1 MLDGPAFFKGI
12 PPQSRFPVVLPIGC
26 HLAELIVGLRAGTD
40 RETTPPEAQREIDQL
55 NRDFGN
61 LRELLE
67 GADSSLAEALIAPVL
82 HRFTETL
89 DTIATAHPDLALQCE
104 SLMNDLN
111 KLLNPPPPE
120 PTRDASGPKAPF

>member
-55 NRDFGN
+55 NRDF
-61 LRELLE
+61 
-67 GADSSLAEALIAPVL
+67 
-82 HRFTETL
+82 
-89 DTIATAHPDLALQCE
+89 PDLVRTGAIVQTSALRQE
-104 SLMNDLN
+104 KNE
-111 KLLNPPPPE
+111 PE
-120 PTRDASGPKAPF
+120 IWALPRLVMTPYRRSFGRFRQLIDAINEVGASGS